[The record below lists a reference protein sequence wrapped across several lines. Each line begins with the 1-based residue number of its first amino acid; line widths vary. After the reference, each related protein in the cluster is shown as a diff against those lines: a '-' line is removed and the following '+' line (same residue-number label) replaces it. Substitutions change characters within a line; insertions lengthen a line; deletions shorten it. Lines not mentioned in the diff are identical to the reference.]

1 MRLNDLF
8 MNYLQNSLI
17 HKAAGTC
24 DYERAKI
31 NRLLKLLNQLSLYET
46 SQIDKNALNSIIQA
60 LKSTCEN
67 KTINKIILLMKL
79 AYRFNEISFDY
90 LETFPKLKE
99 GKRHFDII
107 EHLELK
113 KIMNFIAHADESIGN
128 TILYKA
134 IISLMIETG
143 VRANELLNIKVSNI
157 NFNDKCILLTTTKSS
172 KNRYVF
178 FTALSESFIT
188 KMMQLGPRREI
199 LLYNILKKR
208 IALARD
214 VKYMVDKL
222 KKELDITLLHPHMFR
237 HTFATLAH
245 EHGMDLLTL
254 KELLGHENLSTTQI
268 YTHISKDKLRSSYAA
283 TFKKIESIKID

>member
-1 MRLNDLF
+1 